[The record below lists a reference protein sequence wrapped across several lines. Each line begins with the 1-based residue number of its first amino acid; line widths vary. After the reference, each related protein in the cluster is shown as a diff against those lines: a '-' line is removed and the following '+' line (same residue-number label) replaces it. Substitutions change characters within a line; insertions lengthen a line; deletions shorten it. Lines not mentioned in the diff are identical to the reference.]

1 MAQRL
6 SVELVDAI
14 IEELSMPDSHALAY
28 SSRLFRDRVLHRQF
42 KQVTLKKAL
51 PAAEL
56 TALMNANPAIAN
68 HVKTLWVD
76 AIRSYHLLE
85 LHRFSAVTT
94 LTLNDFDWRA
104 GSQDA
109 GDLNGTELPRL
120 MEVRWR
126 NCVVDARA
134 FRRIVSSFG
143 TLRRLDMVSTV
154 IEDADKDPD
163 LALEGELSS
172 GIALDELKLE
182 FTSGCD
188 NPKHMRQTMPMLCR
202 LIGAVKYLGIR
213 VDSPE
218 YDETEVQSLQAF
230 IDHLG
235 PSFEHLCMVDFG
247 VYSVTPDKRSL
258 TDLC

>member
-85 LHRFSAVTT
+85 LHRFTAVTT
-94 LTLNDFDWRA
+94 LTLNDFD
-104 GSQDA
+104 
-109 GDLNGTELPRL
+109 
-120 MEVRWR
+120 
-126 NCVVDARA
+126 
-134 FRRIVSSFG
+134 
-143 TLRRLDMVSTV
+143 
-154 IEDADKDPD
+154 
-163 LALEGELSS
+163 
-172 GIALDELKLE
+172 
-182 FTSGCD
+182 
-188 NPKHMRQTMPMLCR
+188 
-202 LIGAVKYLGIR
+202 
-213 VDSPE
+213 
-218 YDETEVQSLQAF
+218 
-230 IDHLG
+230 
-235 PSFEHLCMVDFG
+235 
-247 VYSVTPDKRSL
+247 
-258 TDLC
+258 